1 MSPHHHP
8 SQLQRRRGEER
19 RGEPGSRRRLGR
31 RSAPPFRSQGSVLE
45 FLHCEALLAMKME
58 EQDPAS
64 PAIGQRSAGTG
75 TAPYVLQARCIREFS
90 QRRLGDPVK
99 QEPREGLLQQ
109 WEVQWREFLKT
120 VEFPQARWANP
131 QLPEKPSPWDDAK
144 AFLAS
149 FEQVAEAC
157 QWPKE
162 EWVTR
167 LLPALRGEAEQAF
180 VSLDAQDRE
189 DYGKV
194 KAAILRGDAVN
205 REKIRQHFRHFCYQ
219 EAEGPRGALSRLQE
233 LCQGWLKVE
242 RHSKEQI
249 LELLILE
256 QFLSILPLE
265 IQNWVKGCSPET
277 CSQAVALAEEFLL
290 RQQEAGRL
298 EKEVPLEEMAG
309 SVSEAGQDPS
319 ESEQV
324 QLPMGVKEEEEGDT
338 SLLGQR
344 HENEEALREILTKG
358 VESEELK
365 ENFWNPD
372 APESQEGNLTENR
385 RDESF
390 HEIPVRPAKRADER
404 KNKFLGVNWGLQPEE
419 RSEQNQGICSSQS
432 GALTESETLPKGE
445 KRYRCSECE
454 KSFSKSTHLIRH
466 QLMHTGERGYKCFEC
481 GKTFNQSAHLTS
493 HQIIHTG
500 EKPYKC
506 TECGK
511 SFNKSTNLL
520 RHQRMHTG
528 EKPHTCKDC
537 GNHFSDKSSLIQHQR
552 VHTGEKPFKCS
563 ECGKRFSHRGSL
575 RAHQRLHTGERP
587 YTCSDCSKSFC
598 DQSSLIRHKRIHTGE
613 KPYQCVECGKS
624 FSQSTN
630 LTLHQRMHARVGGEL
645 PHDTPHP
652 LTSEIAVLALWHL

>member
-1 MSPHHHP
+1 
-8 SQLQRRRGEER
+8 
-19 RGEPGSRRRLGR
+19 
-31 RSAPPFRSQGSVLE
+31 
-45 FLHCEALLAMKME
+45 ME
-58 EQDPAS
+58 EKGLTCPNSGELSEWVGKTPQ
-64 PAIGQRSAGTG
+64 
-75 TAPYVLQARCIREFS
+75 VLQAGSMKGILERRPGS
-90 QRRLGDPVK
+90 LMSPQRV
-99 QEPREGLLQQ
+99 EGSLSLELWEAQ
-109 WEVQWREFLKT
+109 WKEFLRT
-120 VEFPQARWANP
+120 VDSLHSPWGIP
-131 QLPEKPSPWDDAK
+131 PLPEKPSPWEDAK

-167 LLPALRGEAEQAF
+167 LLPALSGEAKWAF
-180 VSLDAQDRE
+180 NRLDVPDRE

-194 KAAILRGDAVN
+194 KAAILREGVLSQ
-205 REKIRQHFRHFCYQ
+205 EKQRQQFRGFCYQ
-219 EAEGPRGALSRLQE
+219 EAEGPRGAYRRLQE
-233 LCQGWLKVE
+233 MCRGWLRVE
-242 RHSKEQI
+242 THSKEQI
-249 LELLILE
+249 LEFLILE
-256 QFLSILPLE
+256 QLLNVLPSE
-265 IQNWVKGCSPET
+265 IQSQVRESGPES
-277 CSQAVALAEEFLL
+277 CFQAVALAEEFLF
-290 RQQEAGRL
+290 RK
-298 EKEVPLEEMAG
+298 EKQVPLEEMAG